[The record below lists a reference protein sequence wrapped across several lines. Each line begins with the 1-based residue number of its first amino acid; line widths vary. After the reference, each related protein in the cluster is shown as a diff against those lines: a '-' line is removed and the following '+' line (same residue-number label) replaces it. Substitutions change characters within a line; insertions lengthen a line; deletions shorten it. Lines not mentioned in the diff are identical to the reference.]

1 MSGIIEKPKE
11 HYYFDI
17 KIKKRMET
25 EFNLF
30 MYDFYHYIDER
41 VIDKKD
47 HVEITNKYLFN
58 RLLKDVLNAVLNNHF
73 NITGTYKDSI
83 IFSFDFASDP
93 KISTRY
99 ITIDDDSLEL
109 FVGDAFT
116 VAWIFLGYAQH
127 DKYFITNDWKSYV
140 KEEQGKYT
148 GANDIQS
155 NITIKLK
162 DEDAALLEKYKKA
175 VPWDKAIITQKDIY
189 ESLDIEKSTFQSRC
203 NTHHFKWDKKRRS
216 FVDLKGNPI

>member
-11 HYYFDI
+11 HYSFDI
-17 KIKKRMET
+17 KIKKRMEA

-41 VIDKKD
+41 VIDEKE
-47 HVEITNKYLFN
+47 HLEITNKYLFN

-73 NITGTYKDSI
+73 NITGVYKDNN
-83 IFSFDFASDP
+83 IFSFEFTSDP
-93 KISTRY
+93 KRSTSY
-99 ITIDDDSLEL
+99 VTIEDESLEL

-140 KEEQGKYT
+140 KEERGKYT

-155 NITIKLK
+155 KITIKLK
-162 DEDAALLEKYKKA
+162 DESKALLDEYKKA
-175 VPWDKAIITQKDIY
+175 VPGEKAIITQKDIY
-189 ESLDIEKSTFQSRC
+189 DKLDIPRTTFESRC
-203 NTHHFKWDKKRRS
+203 RSNGFVWDKKRRS
-216 FVDLKGNPI
+216 FVDLKGNPM